1 MSSNLNNYKKKSL
14 FFSKKENYTFLTIIS
29 RSIQKKIFFYVIQSR
44 LIALILTLIVGHK
57 KAHSLILNI
66 V

>member
-1 MSSNLNNYKKKSL
+1 MSSNPNNYKKKSL

-29 RSIQKKIFFYVIQSR
+29 RSIQKKKFYVIQSR
-44 LIALILTLIVGHK
+44 LIALILALIVGHK

>member
-29 RSIQKKIFFYVIQSR
+29 RSIQKKKIYVIQSR